1 MGIQVLNGLTYGAL
15 LLSTSV
21 GLALMFGL
29 RGVINFAHG
38 SLYAA
43 GAYLGYTVAEQSSYW
58 VALVV
63 APLLA
68 GGLGAALDLLVLRPL
83 NGRPRITLVLLTF
96 GLALILTDVFRMVWG
111 SNQLLLEPP
120 GALAGT
126 VDLLGSTYPVYRL
139 FIIAAGLTTGL
150 LLLMLLRG
158 TTWGLRI
165 RTASAA
171 PDIAAI
177 HGINVSAVQTV
188 VVALAVGLAG
198 LAGVLAAPLFTV
210 TPDMGAT
217 VLVES
222 FIVIVVGGLASI
234 SGAMGAALL
243 IGLVSVM
250 ANAYLGPYASLAP
263 YVLVALLLMARPHGL
278 AGEAP

>member
-1 MGIQVLNGLTYGAL
+1 MAIQLLNGLVSGAL

-38 SLYAA
+38 ALYAM
-43 GAYLGYTVAEQSSYW
+43 GAYLGYSVAQQSNYW
-58 VALVV
+58 FALVA

-68 GGLGAALDLLVLRPL
+68 AAFGAALDLCVLRPL
-83 NGRPRITLVLLTF
+83 DHRPRITLVLLTF
-96 GLALILTDVFRMVWG
+96 GIALILTDVFRMVWG
-111 SNQLLLEPP
+111 TNQLLLEAPSI
-120 GALAGT
+120 LAGT
-126 VDLLGSTYPVYRL
+126 VDVLGSTYPVYRL
-139 FIIAAGLTTGL
+139 FIIAAGLLTGL
-150 LLLMLLRG
+150 ALLALLRR
-158 TTWGLRI
+158 TTLGLRI

-177 HGINVSAVQTV
+177 HGVNVSAVQTF

-217 VLVES
+217 ILVES
-222 FIVIVVGGLASI
+222 FIIIVVGGLASI
-234 SGAMGAALL
+234 SGAMGAAML
-243 IGLVSVM
+243 IGVVTVS
-250 ANAYLGPYASLAP
+250 ANAYLGAYATLAP
-263 YVLVALLLMARPHGL
+263 YVLVAIILIARPHGL
-278 AGEAP
+278 AGEPS